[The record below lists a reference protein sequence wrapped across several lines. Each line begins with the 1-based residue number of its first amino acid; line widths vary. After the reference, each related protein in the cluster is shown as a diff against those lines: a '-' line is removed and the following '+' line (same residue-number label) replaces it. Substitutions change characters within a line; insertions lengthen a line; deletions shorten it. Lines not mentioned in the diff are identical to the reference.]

1 MGGNFYQERDDLS
14 FNKNTFTTK
23 RESPTAGCCGA
34 VRPLSLKAFHRERSR
49 APIGVVEPL
58 AESPTSV
65 ADHVELDD
73 EHARRTTLVG
83 DTHDVSLELDTP
95 LVANSGVCDVHVH
108 DEVHRVFARAVGVEE
123 RVDDVGGTGAIRHG
137 RTKQGGCGVGGHT
150 SHLSVSPFALENGRY
165 IDFIS
170 IPSVIRR

>member
-1 MGGNFYQERDDLS
+1 M
-14 FNKNTFTTK
+14 
-23 RESPTAGCCGA
+23 
-34 VRPLSLKAFHRERSR
+34 
-49 APIGVVEPL
+49 
-58 AESPTSV
+58 

-83 DTHDVSLELDTP
+83 DTRDVSVELDTP
-95 LVANSGVCDVHVH
+95 LVANSGVCDVHG
-108 DEVHRVFARAVGVEE
+108 EVHREFARAVGVEE
-123 RVDDVGGTGAIRHG
+123 RVDDVGGIGAIRHG